1 MTRLFTTAA
10 CLLALSAAP
19 AAGPLT
25 AAERQ
30 RLVAHFEMTEA
41 WLVSEL
47 NGNDRKHQHGW

>member
-47 NGNDRKHQHGW
+47 NGNDRKH